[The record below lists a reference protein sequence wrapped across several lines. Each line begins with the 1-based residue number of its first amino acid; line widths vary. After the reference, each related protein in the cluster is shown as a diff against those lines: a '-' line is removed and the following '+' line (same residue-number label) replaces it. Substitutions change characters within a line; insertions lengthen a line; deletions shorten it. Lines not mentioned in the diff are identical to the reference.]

1 MQLHISTYG
10 TYLHVKD
17 AMFDVRRKGED
28 GKLIS
33 VTYSAEKVT
42 HILLATGTM
51 LSVDAVRLAMR
62 HNVDVVFLE
71 RDGDPLGR
79 VWHTKLGSTTKIRN
93 RQLEASLGA
102 EGLRWVRAWL
112 LAKLDSETGFI
123 RSLKKHRSQHAGY
136 LDDKLIRLEAL
147 ALSINTVEPPAG
159 RPVCVAEVADTLRGL
174 EGTAGRLYFETLSY
188 VLPTDYQFQGRSSRP
203 AQDAFNAFLNYA
215 YGMLYGKVEK
225 TLMLAG
231 LDPYLGFLHRDDY
244 NQLSMVYDFIEPY
257 RGWADEVV
265 FRLFSAKKVNLRDAD
280 RAHVSEVSG
289 RRRTGSGET
298 GSGSEMG
305 AMGRG
310 WSLNAEG
317 KALLVNAFN
326 EFLDNDPIRYRG
338 RNLVRSH
345 CIQLDAHQFANELI
359 GKTGSLPDLTTL

>member
-1 MQLHISTYG
+1 MQLHITTYG

-28 GKLIS
+28 GKVIS
-33 VTYSAEKVT
+33 ATYSAEKVT
-42 HILLATGTM
+42 HILLATGTS
-51 LSVDAVRLAMR
+51 LSTDAVRLAMR
-62 HNVDVVFLE
+62 HNVDVVFIE
-71 RDGDPLGR
+71 QQGDPIGR
-79 VWHTKLGSTTKIRN
+79 VWHAKLGSTTKIRK

-102 EGLRWVRAWL
+102 DGLRWIRTWL
-112 LAKLDSETGFI
+112 LAKLDNQTGLI
-123 RSLKKHRSQHAGY
+123 RDLKKHRPQHANY
-136 LDDKLIRLEAL
+136 LDDKLVRLQ
-147 ALSINTVEPPAG
+147 ALSLSITTVEPSAG
-159 RPVCVAEVADTLRGL
+159 RPACVAEVADTLRGL

-188 VLPTDYQFQGRSSRP
+188 VLPPDYRFSGRSSRP
-203 AQDAFNAFLNYA
+203 AQDAFNAFLNYG

-265 FRLFSAKKVNLRDAD
+265 FRLFSAKKVNKSHIGD
-280 RAHVSEVSG
+280 VSG
-289 RRRTGSGET
+289 SRSGY
-298 GSGSEMG
+298 
-305 AMGRG
+305 
-310 WSLNAEG
+310 SLNAVG
-317 KALLVNAFN
+317 KELLVNAFN

-359 GKTGSLPDLTTL
+359 GKTGGPPDLIKL

>member
-1 MQLHISTYG
+1 MQLHITTYG

-28 GKLIS
+28 GKVIS
-33 VTYSAEKVT
+33 ATYSAEKVT
-42 HILLATGTM
+42 HILLATGTS
-51 LSVDAVRLAMR
+51 LSTDAVRLAMR
-62 HNVDVVFLE
+62 HNVDVVFIE
-71 RDGDPLGR
+71 QQGDPIGR
-79 VWHTKLGSTTKIRN
+79 VWHAKLGSTTKIRK

-102 EGLRWVRAWL
+102 DGLRWIRTWL
-112 LAKLDSETGFI
+112 LAKLDNQTGFI
-123 RSLKKHRSQHAGY
+123 RDLKKHRPQHANY
-136 LDDKLIRLEAL
+136 LDDKLVRLQAL
-147 ALSINTVEPPAG
+147 SLSINTVEPSAG
-159 RPVCVAEVADTLRGL
+159 RPACVAEVADTLRGL

-188 VLPTDYQFQGRSSRP
+188 VLPPDYRFSGRSSRP
-203 AQDAFNAFLNYA
+203 AQDAFNAFLNYG

-265 FRLFSAKKVNLRDAD
+265 FRLFSAKKVNKS
-280 RAHVSEVSG
+280 HIGEVSG
-289 RRRTGSGET
+289 SRSGY
-298 GSGSEMG
+298 
-305 AMGRG
+305 
-310 WSLNAEG
+310 SLNAAG
-317 KALLVNAFN
+317 KELLVNAFN

-359 GKTGSLPDLTTL
+359 GKTGGPPDLIKL